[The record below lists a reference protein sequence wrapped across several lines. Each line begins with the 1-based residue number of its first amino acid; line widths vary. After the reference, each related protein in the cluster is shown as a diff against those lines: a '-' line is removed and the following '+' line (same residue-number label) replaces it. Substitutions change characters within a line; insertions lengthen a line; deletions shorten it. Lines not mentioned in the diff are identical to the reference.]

1 MNGSRENP
9 FADRCRHAQ
18 TSKIDL
24 HNLNWHKR
32 LRIAS
37 LLSILGR
44 LCHPNINAMK
54 SKFSIFVIESLVD
67 SNCESRLTVVAKEG
81 EEKKKH
87 YFPLNWTRWIFVYTS
102 ITWFYYYHTSKGAN
116 FLDTALS
123 VDYDGSVSIMR
134 NEKVIQGLSSSALM
148 NAHAWIFPSAKFVVE
163 ADTPNASKAHKI
175 LISWQRR
182 PCHHLMDTLK
192 PFQVICFV
200 CCFLIHSLRLSIL
213 SVPLSIGIRNH
224 MYTLIRIDT
233 SLASSVVTR
242 EGEIISQKAF
252 TDNCFPSGE
261 GELVDGRV

>member
-1 MNGSRENP
+1 
-9 FADRCRHAQ
+9 
-18 TSKIDL
+18 
-24 HNLNWHKR
+24 
-32 LRIAS
+32 
-37 LLSILGR
+37 
-44 LCHPNINAMK
+44 MK

-67 SNCESRLTVVAKEG
+67 SNCKSVVAKVEN
-81 EEKKKH
+81 EKRKEKH

-102 ITWFYYYHTSKGAN
+102 ITWFYYYHTSLPKGAN
-116 FLDTALS
+116 FSDTALCWLWWLRVHQEGRKS
-123 VDYDGSVSIMR
+123 YSRTLLLRFDERSCVNFSIS
-134 NEKVIQGLSSSALM
+134 KVRRRS
-148 NAHAWIFPSAKFVVE
+148 
-163 ADTPNASKAHKI
+163 DTPNEIRRKAHKI

-242 EGEIISQKAF
+242 EGGEISNKPKSF
-252 TDNCFPSGE
+252 YW
-261 GELVDGRV
+261 